1 MKYIALIISIT
12 QITVTSAF
20 FPSGL
25 PLGVTWGQG
34 TSLNFGL
41 PSGFGKGA
49 DNASENGNDK
59 KDDKKITAG
68 GLVQLITAG
77 MGAPFLG
84 DYQGVDEVREEY
96 LVMSFSSLP
105 QCFLCESKHTTR
117 LLLKRRK
124 LENSCF
130 L

>member
-1 MKYIALIISIT
+1 MKYTALIISFL
-12 QITVTSAF
+12 QITSTSAF
-20 FPSGL
+20 FSSGL

-49 DNASENGNDK
+49 DNASENGSGNEK
-59 KDDKKITAG
+59 KEEKKITAG

-84 DYQGVDEVREEY
+84 DYQGVDEVR
-96 LVMSFSSLP
+96 
-105 QCFLCESKHTTR
+105 
-117 LLLKRRK
+117 
-124 LENSCF
+124 
-130 L
+130 